1 MALGQH
7 SSDASMPPLR
17 ARAKRADA
25 EFLPAALELIE
36 TPASPISM
44 AFMATICLLVVVVLT
59 WGYFGHLDIL
69 AIAQGKI
76 QPSGRV
82 KVIQP
87 LETGKITAIHVKN
100 SQHVEAG
107 AILVELE
114 PTEALADETGTAA
127 GYQAFKAEAER
138 RRAALKAAKAGA
150 LAEPPEIAWADD
162 IPPSIREREE
172 EVLSDDLRQLA
183 AQIGSLDAQ
192 LAQKR
197 AEEVALQ
204 ATIESQSALV
214 ATLQERVDMREKLV
228 KTGAGARAP
237 VIDALETMQYHQTTL
252 MTQRGQLKDAEAN
265 IAVLTQERDKA
276 FKTFIS
282 DNGQKYS
289 EAARQRDDYE
299 QRLAKARVKR
309 EHMTLASPVAG
320 TVMSL
325 SVTTLG
331 QVVTTSEELM
341 RIVPDDSGLEI
352 ECYLE
357 NKDIGFVAIGQEAQ
371 VKIESF
377 PFTRYGTIKATV
389 TSVARDAI
397 PEPDAQS
404 IEGDPAK
411 ATKSSQPAGA
421 QRTQNL
427 VFPVTLSLD
436 SPSIK
441 ADGEDIAFS
450 PGMAVSVEIKTGS
463 RRILEYVFSP
473 LVETASRAMKER

>member
-17 ARAKRADA
+17 ARARRADA

-44 AFMATICLLVVVVLT
+44 ALMGTICCLVVVVLI

-87 LETGKITAIHVKN
+87 LETGKVTAIHVKN
-100 SQHVEAG
+100 GKHVEAG

-127 GYQAFKAEAER
+127 GYAAFKAEAER
-138 RRAALKAAKAGA
+138 RRAALIAAKAGT
-150 LAEPPEIAWADD
+150 LTEPPKIAWAED
-162 IPPSIREREE
+162 IPRPIREREE
-172 EVLSDDLRQLA
+172 EVLADDLRQLA

-197 AEEVALQ
+197 AEEAALQ

-214 ATLQERVDMREKLV
+214 STLQERVDMREKLA

-252 MTQRGQLKDAEAN
+252 MTQKGQLEEAAAN
-265 IAVLTQERDKA
+265 IEVLAQERDKI
-276 FKTFIS
+276 FRTFIS
-282 DNGQKYS
+282 DNGQKYA
-289 EAARQRDDYE
+289 EAARQGDDYE
-299 QRLAKARVKR
+299 QRLTKARAKR
-309 EHMTLASPVAG
+309 EHMTLVSPVAG
-320 TVMSL
+320 AIMSL

-341 RIVPDDSGLEI
+341 RIVPDDAGLEI
-352 ECYLE
+352 ECYLQ
-357 NKDIGFVAIGQEAQ
+357 NKDIGFVAVGQEAQ

-377 PFTRYGTIKATV
+377 PFTRYGTIKARV
-389 TSVARDAI
+389 TNVARDAI
-397 PEPDAQS
+397 PEPDAQM

-411 ATKSSQPAGA
+411 ATKSGQPAGT

-427 VFPVTLSLD
+427 VFPVALSPDRL
-436 SPSIK
+436 SIE
-441 ADGEDIAFS
+441 ADGADIDLS
-450 PGMAVSVEIKTGS
+450 PGMAVSVEIKTGR